1 MPRHDAEHDCVDH
14 GHDHAGHDH
23 AGHDHAGHDHA
34 GHDHAG
40 HEHAGHEHGPGGHHH
55 QPPPVGFDAAFAL
68 GAALNAGFVAAE
80 IVFGL
85 AAHSV
90 ALLADAAHNLGDVLG
105 LLLAWGAA
113 WLGRR
118 RPTSERT
125 YGYGRSSI
133 LASLTNAVVL
143 LVGVGAIAIEAI
155 QRLAAG
161 VAAGAVGGGTVML
174 VAAAGIVVNGV
185 TAWLFARGRAGD
197 LNVRA
202 AFLHMAADAAV
213 SAGVVVSGL
222 VVLLTGWAWLD
233 PLTSLGIAALILVSS
248 WGVLRDSTNLALDKV
263 PGHVSAEQVRAY
275 LAALPGVAEVH
286 DLHIWG
292 LSTTETALTA
302 HLVRP
307 GLGVDDAL
315 LRRVCDELRHRFG
328 VGHATLQ
335 VEQGDPAQPCA
346 LAPDHVV

>member
-1 MPRHDAEHDCVDH
+1 MSGHDHRGHDH
-14 GHDHAGHDH
+14 LGQDHAGHDH
-23 AGHDHAGHDHA
+23 GHA
-34 GHDHAG
+34 
-40 HEHAGHEHGPGGHHH
+40 HGPGGHHH
-55 QPPPVGFDAAFAL
+55 PPPAGFGGAFAA
-68 GAALNAGFVAAE
+68 GAALNAGFVVAE
-80 IVFGL
+80 VAFGL

-118 RPTSERT
+118 RPTRERT

-143 LVGVGAIAIEAI
+143 LVSVGAIAVEAV
-155 QRLAAG
+155 QRIAAG
-161 VAAGAVGGGTVML
+161 VPAGDVGGKTVML
-174 VAAAGIVVNGV
+174 VAAAGIAVNGV
-185 TAWLFARGRAGD
+185 TAWLFARGRKGD
-197 LNVRA
+197 LNVRG

-213 SAGVVVSGL
+213 SAGVVVAGL
-222 VVLLTGWAWLD
+222 VILLTGWAWLD
-233 PLTSLGIAALILVSS
+233 PLVSLGIAGLILAST
-248 WGVLRDSTNLALDKV
+248 WGLLRDSLNLALDKV
-263 PGHVSAEQVRAY
+263 PEGVNADQVRAY
-275 LAALPGVAEVH
+275 LAALPGVTEIH

-307 GLGVDDAL
+307 GRGNDDAL
-315 LRRVCDELRHRFG
+315 LRRACDDLRERFR

-335 VEQGDPAQPCA
+335 FEDGDPAQPCA
-346 LAPDHVV
+346 LAPEHVI

>member
-1 MPRHDAEHDCVDH
+1 MPADHD
-14 GHDHAGHDH
+14 GHDHAGHGH
-23 AGHDHAGHDHA
+23 A
-34 GHDHAG
+34 
-40 HEHAGHEHGPGGHHH
+40 PGGHHH
-55 QPPPVGFDAAFAL
+55 HQAPPAGFDAAFAI
-68 GAALNAGFVAAE
+68 GSALNAGFVVAE
-80 IVFGL
+80 VVFGL

-118 RPTSERT
+118 SPTRSRT

-143 LVGVGAIAIEAI
+143 LVGVGGISVEAVR
-155 QRLAAG
+155 RLVEG
-161 VAAGAVGGGTVML
+161 VPPGEVGGKTVMI

-185 TAWLFARGRAGD
+185 TAWLFAKGRKGD
-197 LNVRA
+197 LNVKG

-222 VVLLTGWAWLD
+222 VILLTGWAWLD
-233 PLTSLGIAALILVSS
+233 PVVSIGIAALILVST
-248 WGVLRDSTNLALDKV
+248 WGLLRDSLNLALDKV
-263 PGHVSAEQVRAY
+263 PEGVDPAKVEAF
-275 LAALPGVAEVH
+275 LAALPGVVEVH
-286 DLHIWG
+286 DLHIWP

-307 GLGVDDAL
+307 QAGTDDAFARSACEK
-315 LRRVCDELRHRFG
+315 LREHFG
-328 VGHATLQ
+328 IGHATFQ
-335 VEQGDPAQPCA
+335 IEDSAAACQ
-346 LAPDHVV
+346 LAPAHVV